1 MSENISQ
8 KTFRQSVFM
17 VLLKNLIV
25 DKGSV
30 TITHGDQYDSNPQW
44 VINFPGS
51 SYICGSGVTGE
62 TMEKAITNA
71 WYEAQ
76 DEGSSFTNHENF
88 DQPSNV

>member
-30 TITHGDQYDSNPQW
+30 TITYGDVYDGDSQW
-44 VINFPGS
+44 VINLPDTH
-51 SYICGSGVTGE
+51 YICGEGIGGE
-62 TMEKAITNA
+62 TFEKVITNA
-71 WYEAQ
+71 WHEAQ
-76 DEGSSFTNHENF
+76 GGGYSFPNYEDF
-88 DQPSNV
+88 DQSNNV